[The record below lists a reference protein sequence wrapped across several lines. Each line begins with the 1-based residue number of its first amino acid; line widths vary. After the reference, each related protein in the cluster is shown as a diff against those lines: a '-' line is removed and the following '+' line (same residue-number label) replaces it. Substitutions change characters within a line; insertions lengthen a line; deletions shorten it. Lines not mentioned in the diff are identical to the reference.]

1 MREAIH
7 ALRCIFWCLR
17 STQSTRMDPTVVVS
31 FVRRT
36 NTREVRLRVTDRH
49 THRQTQVL

>member
-17 STQSTRMDPTVVVS
+17 STQSTRIDPTVLCNGAVS
-31 FVRRT
+31 EKTPHLF
-36 NTREVRLRVTDRH
+36 
-49 THRQTQVL
+49 

>member
-17 STQSTRMDPTVVVS
+17 STQSTRIDQTVLCNGAVLEKT
-31 FVRRT
+31 VR
-36 NTREVRLRVTDRH
+36 NF
-49 THRQTQVL
+49 